1 MKTIH
6 TISAVISISLAT
18 FSHAEN
24 STPQNKESLSIS
36 IIDIKMPTCN
46 GLANGE
52 ITVEAVGGESPYSY
66 NWNTFPNQIN
76 ARAINLTAGVYF
88 IHITDANGSVFYQS
102 IELTDPIQTES
113 KMKSVSPES
122 PTTSIAVS
130 SPTETEAYQYF
141 LNGYQIEFPA
151 VSGLDVGIHELVIDD
166 GKGCA
171 VLSYIQ
177 VAEME
182 QNQMNAEL
190 IPNAITATPFYPV
203 LYDQKNSKVIMI
215 KQ

>member
-1 MKTIH
+1 MKTIQ
-6 TISAVISISLAT
+6 TISAVISILLAT

-24 STPQNKESLSIS
+24 STPQMKESLSVS
-36 IIDIKMPTCN
+36 ILDIKMPTCN
-46 GLANGE
+46 GLANGS

-76 ARAINLTAGVYF
+76 AQAINLTAGVYF
-88 IHITDANGSVFYQS
+88 IHITDANCSVFYQS
-102 IELTDPIQTES
+102 IELTDAIQTDS
-113 KMKSVSPES
+113 KITTVSPEN
-122 PTTSIAVS
+122 PTTTITVS
-130 SPTETEAYQYF
+130 SQTETETYQYF

-182 QNQMNAEL
+182 QDPTSAEI
-190 IPNAITATPFYPV
+190 IPNTITATPFYPV
-203 LYDQKNSKVIMI
+203 LYDQKNSKVI
-215 KQ
+215 KLLE

>member
-1 MKTIH
+1 MKTIQ
-6 TISAVISISLAT
+6 TISAVITISFAT

-36 IIDIKMPTCN
+36 ILEIKMPTCN

-88 IHITDANGSVFYQS
+88 IHITDAAGAVFYQS
-102 IELTDPIQTES
+102 IELTDPIQTDS
-113 KMKSVSPES
+113 KITTVSPEN
-122 PTTSIAVS
+122 PATSITVS
-130 SPTETEAYQYF
+130 SQTETETYQYF

-166 GKGCA
+166 GRGCA

-177 VAEME
+177 VAELE
-182 QNQMNAEL
+182 QDPTSVEL
-190 IPNAITATPFYPV
+190 IPNAITTTPFYPV